1 MRVGAFFTKKRH
13 DIRLADSSLT
23 PPSAARERVFSVPS
37 LKPSCAS
44 CTSWLIQCAW
54 PSAAQSHRPQFPGFP
69 EQLGGAVSGSPPVA
83 AKTDSSFFIRREPE
97 CGQFGA
103 LDSLLER
110 IRSSLVLR
118 HFPQVYSKRG
128 IGGGR

>member
-1 MRVGAFFTKKRH
+1 HQRH
-13 DIRLADSSLT
+13 WHHRFNPGRTHRDNHPLAS
-23 PPSAARERVFSVPS
+23 
-37 LKPSCAS
+37 
-44 CTSWLIQCAW
+44 AW
-54 PSAAQSHRPQFPGFP
+54 PSPAQSHRPQFPGFP

-83 AKTDSSFFIRREPE
+83 AKTDSSFFIRREPQ

-110 IRSSLVLR
+110 IRCSLVLR
-118 HFPQVYSKRG
+118 HFLQVYSKRG